1 VSAGRSLRASQSRLA
16 AIAVAASLSVLA
28 AACSGAG
35 PAGPGAGP
43 SRRAPG
49 AASRAAGPAA
59 PPSLAISPAPYQ
71 LPAGLSR
78 EVVLAHGPD
87 LLIAGGLTPQST
99 SSIAVRLL
107 DPVTGSTVPAGR
119 LAAPTHD
126 AAGATLGGRDYIFG
140 GGDQA
145 SVATVQAL
153 AGNRPATVAGRL
165 PGPRSD
171 LTAVT
176 VGGTA
181 YLLGGYDGSRYDA
194 SVLATTDG
202 RHFRTVA
209 RLPVPVRYPAVAA
222 LGRQIWVFGGQTPA
236 GLTSDI
242 QRISLPAAG
251 AARAAVAGHLP
262 RPSAAGTAFSL
273 GGALYVAGGLV
284 TGPPPAGQA
293 TAPAA
298 GAVTTGLVLR
308 YRPGQ
313 RTATAAGMLPVPVSN
328 AAVTV
333 LSGTALVIGGDD
345 GTHAVP
351 SVTRLRLVPAAAA
364 AGRAAPAAGAPDA
377 AANGPLAG
385 GPASSAAGAAG
396 TGPAGLTGP
405 VLASEPWLGPA
416 RGPGHLAPH
425 SDPAALPG
433 DVLIADHRNNRLLI
447 VDPQGRVRWQFPA
460 PGDLARGQTFLVPD
474 DAFFS
479 PDGRDIVAT
488 EEDDSVISIINIAT
502 HRITYRYGTPGVP
515 GSTANHLSNPDDA
528 MLLPGGALLTADI
541 KNCRIV
547 LVRPPAHQPLR
558 VIGQTTGGCWHN
570 PPHRFGSPNGAFPMT
585 SGQYLVTE
593 INGDW
598 VNAMSLSGHV
608 AWSANPPGVAYPSD
622 TNEVYPGRYLTA
634 DYSTPGQVVEFT
646 ATGRLLWRFGGLNH
660 PSLALPLPNGDIL
673 VNDDYNDRVIVI
685 DPVTSRIVWQYGRT
699 GRPGT
704 APGFLN
710 DPDGVDLAPPD
721 SLMMVHAATTGLP

>member
-1 VSAGRSLRASQSRLA
+1 MPAGRLLRASHGRLA
-16 AIAVAASLSVLA
+16 AIAVAASVSVLA
-28 AACSGAG
+28 AACSGPG
-35 PAGPGAGP
+35 PAGHPAGP

-49 AASRAAGPAA
+49 RGRPADSPA
-59 PPSLAISPAPYQ
+59 TPPSLAISPAAYQ
-71 LPAGLSR
+71 LPAGLAR

-87 LLIAGGLTPQST
+87 LLIAGGLTAQAT
-99 SSIAVRLL
+99 SSTAVSLL

-119 LAAPTHD
+119 LAAATHD
-126 AAGATLGGRDYIFG
+126 AAGATLGGRDFIFG

-145 SVATVQAL
+145 STATVQAL
-153 AGNRPATVAGRL
+153 SGNRPATVAGQL

-171 LTAVT
+171 LAAVT
-176 VGGTA
+176 ADGTA
-181 YLLGGYDGSRYDA
+181 YLLGGYDGAGYDA

-242 QRISLPAAG
+242 QRISLPGAGAG
-251 AARAAVAGHLP
+251 AARAVVAGHLP
-262 RPSAAGTAFSL
+262 RPAAAGAAFAL
-273 GGALYVAGGLV
+273 GGALYVAGGQV
-284 TGPPPAGQA
+284 TGAPPAGQA
-293 TAPAA
+293 TVPAA

-313 RTATAAGMLPVPVSN
+313 PTATVAGTLPVPVSN

-333 LSGTALVIGGDD
+333 LSGTAFLIGGDD
-345 GTHAVP
+345 GTHPVP
-351 SVTRLRLVPAAAA
+351 SVTMLRLAPAAA
-364 AGRAAPAAGAPDA
+364 GVT
-377 AANGPLAG
+377 GPL
-385 GPASSAAGAAG
+385 P
-396 TGPAGLTGP
+396 
-405 VLASEPWLGPA
+405 ASEPWLGPP
-416 RGPGHLAPH
+416 RGPGQLAPH

-433 DVLIADHRNNRLLI
+433 DILIADHRNNRLLI

-460 PGDLARGQTFLVPD
+460 SGDLARGQTFLVPD

-479 PDGRDIVAT
+479 PDGTSIVAT

-528 MLLPGGALLTADI
+528 MLLPDGALLTADI
-541 KNCRIV
+541 KNCRV
-547 LVRPPAHQPLR
+547 LLVRPPAHQPIR
-558 VIGQTTGGCWHN
+558 VIGQTTGFCWHS
-570 PPHRFGSPNGAFPMT
+570 PPRHFGSPNGAFPMT

-598 VNAMSLSGHV
+598 VNAMSLSGHI

-634 DYSTPGQVVEFT
+634 DYSIPGQVVEFT
-646 ATGRLLWRFGGLNH
+646 ATGRLLWRFGGLDH

-685 DPVTSRIVWQYGRT
+685 DPVANRIVWQYGHT

-704 APGFLN
+704 AAGFLN
-710 DPDGVDLAPPD
+710 DPDGVDLTPPG
-721 SLMMVHAATTGLP
+721 SLMMVHAATAGLP